1 MNNTVLILAGGG
13 FSLLMVVSSLWMM
26 SHSKRQE
33 RFKLRVAMIH
43 GLGEEA
49 KKSNAASQELRE
61 AFIRFANVIG
71 TMILRS
77 GLVPAKTLA
86 ELEATLAASGMRG
99 SQGIGIF
106 IGAKL
111 LLLLLLPLITWF
123 VAGHLPL
130 PKMLLNLAPMAAA
143 LVGLMLPDKV
153 IGGMRKT
160 YVKKLEAGIPD
171 TLDMLVICTQAGL
184 GMGPAILRVAAELH
198 MAYPEAAEE
207 LETTA
212 TEMQLLADSRVALV
226 QLGTRTGLESLK
238 RLSAT
243 MIQSLQYGTPLSE
256 ALRVLSTELRQGMLN
271 RCESRAAKLPV
282 MMTLPTI
289 AFILPCVFL
298 VAGGPAIIQLVQAFS
313 H

>member
-26 SHSKRQE
+26 SQSKRQE
-33 RFKLRVAMIH
+33 RFKMRVAMIH
-43 GLGEEA
+43 GLADGE
-49 KKSNAASQELRE
+49 KKSHASREVRE
-61 AFIRFANVIG
+61 AFIRLANMVG

-86 ELEATLAASGMRG
+86 ELEATLSASGMRG

-111 LLLLLLPLITWF
+111 LLLILLPLITWL
-123 VAGHLPL
+123 VCGHLPL
-130 PKMLLNLAPMAAA
+130 PRMLLNLLPMVAA
-143 LVGLMLPDKV
+143 LIGLMLPDKV
-153 IGGMRKT
+153 IGGMRKK
-160 YVKKLEAGIPD
+160 YVKKLEAGVPD

-184 GMGPAILRVAAELH
+184 GMGPAILRVAAELR

-212 TEMQLLADSRVALV
+212 TEMQLLADSKVAIQ
-226 QLGTRTGLESLK
+226 QLGTRTGLDSLK

-256 ALRVLSTELRQGMLN
+256 ALRVLSAELRQGMLN

-298 VAGGPAIIQLVQAFS
+298 VAGGPAIIQLAHAFS

>member
-1 MNNTVLILAGGG
+1 MSDTVLIVAGGG

-26 SHSKRQE
+26 SQSKRQE
-33 RFKLRVAMIH
+33 RFRMRVAMIH
-43 GLGEEA
+43 GQAGGE
-49 KKSNAASQELRE
+49 KKSAASQELRQ
-61 AFIRFANVIG
+61 ALIHFANMVG

-77 GLVPAKTLA
+77 GLVPAKTLS

-111 LLLLLLPLITWF
+111 MLLIVLPLITWL
-123 VAGHLPL
+123 VSGNLPL
-130 PKMLLNLAPMAAA
+130 PAMLLHLLPMVAA
-143 LVGLMLPDKV
+143 LIGLVLPDKV
-153 IGGMRKT
+153 IGGMRKA
-160 YVKKLEAGIPD
+160 YVKKLEAGVPD

-184 GMGPAILRVAAELH
+184 GMGPAILRVAAELR

-212 TEMQLLADSRVALV
+212 TEMQLLADSRVAIS

-238 RLSAT
+238 RLAAT
-243 MIQSLQYGTPLSE
+243 MMQSLQYGTPLSE

-298 VAGGPAIIQLVQAFS
+298 VAGGPAIIQLVHAFS

>member
-1 MNNTVLILAGGG
+1 MNNTLLILAGGG

-26 SHSKRQE
+26 SQSKRQE
-33 RFKLRVAMIH
+33 RFKQRVAMIH
-43 GLGEEA
+43 GLGEIER
-49 KKSNAASQELRE
+49 KSDASREVRE
-61 AFIRFANVIG
+61 AFIRLANVVG

-86 ELEATLAASGMRG
+86 ELEATLSASGMRG

-111 LLLLLLPLITWF
+111 LLLILLPLIVWL
-123 VAGHLPL
+123 VSGNLPL
-130 PKMLLNLAPMAAA
+130 PRMLLNMLPMLAA
-143 LVGLMLPDKV
+143 LIGLMLPDKV
-153 IGGMRKT
+153 IGGMRKN
-160 YVKKLEAGIPD
+160 YVKKLEAGVPD
-171 TLDMLVICTQAGL
+171 MLDMMVICTQAGL
-184 GMGPAILRVAAELH
+184 GMGPAILRVAAELR

-212 TEMQLLADSRVALV
+212 TEMQLLADSKVAIQ
-226 QLGTRTGLESLK
+226 QLGTRTGLDSLK

-256 ALRVLSTELRQGMLN
+256 ALRVLSVELRQGMLN

-298 VAGGPAIIQLVQAFS
+298 VAGGPAIIQLARAFS